1 MNERLIFFFLFVYF
15 KMEETSTR
23 RKTRTNTRW
32 NIFGRVGS
40 VVKSAIRAINTHREH
55 VITAGVFF
63 SAITIFITAQRRYI
77 ASLPS
82 SSSSTYRALH

>member
-1 MNERLIFFFLFVYF
+1 
-15 KMEETSTR
+15 MEAELSSR
-23 RKTRTNTRW
+23 RKPKTNNRW

-40 VVKSAIRAINTHREH
+40 VVKSAIRAIHSHREH

-77 ASLPS
+77 ASL
-82 SSSSTYRALH
+82 SSSTSVYRALH